1 MRAGLFPRIPLIT
14 AAVKRWLKRIGLAVL
29 LLLAGG
35 IALAWT
41 PEGDRTALEAEY
53 GGAASRF
60 LALAP
65 GLRVHVRDQGPRGAP
80 ALLLVHGSN
89 ASLHTW
95 EPWIAR
101 LGDRYRVVTLD
112 LPGHG
117 LTGAHPSGDYSEAM
131 FVATIGAVAD
141 RLRLDRFVIGGNS
154 MGGELAWKY
163 ALEQP
168 QRVRGLLL
176 VDASGAPGAYPT
188 KVPIGFRIIQSPV
201 LKPIVR
207 HLTPR
212 SIIEQSLKDSL
223 AVQDVVTPAMVDRY
237 WELLTYPGNRD
248 ATLDRSGF
256 PRRDATVAEM
266 RRLRMPTLIQWGADD
281 RLIPLRWGEWY
292 ARHIPDARLIAYP
305 RTGHIPMEERPDA
318 TARDVAA
325 WLATLPA

>member
-1 MRAGLFPRIPLIT
+1 VT
-14 AAVKRWLKRIGLAVL
+14 RWLKRIGLGLL

-41 PEGDRTALEAEY
+41 PEGDRAALEAEY
-53 GGAASRF
+53 GGTASRF
-60 LALAP
+60 LTLAP

-95 EPWIAR
+95 EPWVAR
-101 LGDRYRVVTLD
+101 LAGRFRVVTLD

-117 LTGAHPSGDYSEAM
+117 LTGAHPAGDYREEM
-131 FVATIGAVAD
+131 FVGVIGAVAD
-141 RLRLDRFVIGGNS
+141 RLGLDRFVIGGNS

-163 ALEQP
+163 ALVHP
-168 QRVRGLLL
+168 ARVRGLVLI
-176 VDASGAPGAYPT
+176 DASGAPGAYPS

-212 SIIEQSLKDSL
+212 TIIEQSLKDSL
-223 AVQDVVTPAMVDRY
+223 AVQAAITPAMVDRY

-256 PRRDATVAEM
+256 PRRDASLVEM
-266 RRLRMPTLIQWGADD
+266 RRLRMPVLIQWGAAD

-292 ARHIPDARLIAYP
+292 ARALPDARLIVYP
-305 RTGHIPMEERPDA
+305 QTGHIPMEERPDA
-318 TARDVAA
+318 TAADVIA
-325 WLATLPA
+325 WLETLPA